1 MKNIQFY
8 LVVLLLLVIVFGK
21 IINPETEKTESKIE
35 VSNNDTILNYDYI
48 GNAKYTSAQD
58 ENIHTDTNSKEEKII
73 TTECILETYIEVETD
88 IKEEISIDSESNIEI
103 EIVENTTLNTSGYSD
118 DDFNAMC
125 RIVEAETHGGDA
137 ESKMHIVSVILNRVN
152 SSEFPNTIQGVCYQ
166 SGQFAS
172 RSDVEQ
178 STIDAVNAALISG
191 DTVQG
196 ALFFC
201 TCSGCWADTNKEY
214 LFTDNIGHRFYR

>member
-1 MKNIQFY
+1 MKKIQIY

-35 VSNNDTILNYDYI
+35 TSNNNTILNYDYI
-48 GNAKYTSAQD
+48 GNAKYNSVQDD
-58 ENIHTDTNSKEEKII
+58 ENIHADINNKEEQI
-73 TTECILETYIEVETD
+73 TTECILQTCVVVETET
-88 IKEEISIDSESNIEI
+88 KEKMTIYPESNIEI
-103 EIVENTTLNTSGYSD
+103 EIDQKSTLNTSGCSD
-118 DDFNAMC
+118 DDFNAIC
-125 RIVEAETHGGDA
+125 RIVEAETHGGDT
-137 ESKMHIVSVILNRVN
+137 ESKIHIVSVILNRVN
-152 SSEFPNTIQGVCYQ
+152 SPEFPDTIQGVCYQ

-178 STIDAVNAALISG
+178 STIDAVNAALIGG

-201 TCSGCWADTNKEY
+201 TCSGCWADCNKEY
-214 LFTDNIGHRFYR
+214 LFTDNVGHRFYK